1 MGQVILGQCGIP
13 TIGWSH
19 FMTQKPLNHGEFIPV
34 VHLHQRIINKPTQGR
49 LTNIQQP
56 YQHTVV
62 FGHEYSQ
69 PPEIVGGSSNWD
81 SEISGIALH
90 LTKIA
95 SPFKQIQLEDPPF
108 SSWIFRLVV
117 FEDTG
122 EYWISGREIK
132 HDQTSLAA
140 CQSICFLLL
149 NSPCSICSH
158 VKPKII
164 VG

>member
-1 MGQVILGQCGIP
+1 MV
-13 TIGWSH
+13 SS
-19 FMTQKPLNHGEFIPV
+19 FPLCIC
-34 VHLHQRIINKPTQGR
+34 INGSSTDKPTQGR

-108 SSWIFRLVV
+108 SSWIFQLVGLSCLRTP
-117 FEDTG
+117 ENTG
-122 EYWISGREIK
+122 SRVVRSKI
-132 HDQTSLAA
+132 DQTSLAA

-149 NSPCSICSH
+149 KSPCSICSH

>member
-1 MGQVILGQCGIP
+1 MVSSLQLSASAS
-13 TIGWSH
+13 TD
-19 FMTQKPLNHGEFIPV
+19 K
-34 VHLHQRIINKPTQGR
+34 INRYTDVQGR

-69 PPEIVGGSSNWD
+69 PPEIVGGSSSWD

-90 LTKIA
+90 LKKIA
-95 SPFKQIQLEDPPF
+95 SPFKQTQLEDPPF
-108 SSWIFRLVV
+108 SSWIFSAISHYKPPFSSWIFQLVL

-132 HDQTSLAA
+132 HDQNKSLAA
-140 CQSICFLLL
+140 CQSICCFLLL
-149 NSPCSICSH
+149 KSPCSSH
-158 VKPKII
+158 VKPQNI